1 MEDINVADDN
11 MYYSSVDGV
20 LYDKDKRTLMC
31 YPGGLEGKFEIPNTV
46 EKIGAWAFYQSAVS
60 DIKIPAS
67 VNTIDLCAFYGS
79 GLLTSVE
86 LPASVT
92 MIDNLA
98 FYHCES
104 LETVK
109 CNNPTPPT
117 ISYGTFDQSPIEV
130 FYVPD
135 GSVTAYKEADIWKDY
150 NIQGYQ
156 NPSDLVPINSVNDIF
171 VVDAFGETPN
181 GAVAIKCYTL
191 QGVRVQGVRTID
203 DVKLLTP
210 GIYIVNGKK
219 VIVK

>member
-1 MEDINVADDN
+1 
-11 MYYSSVDGV
+11 
-20 LYDKDKRTLMC
+20 MC

-46 EKIGAWAFYQSAVS
+46 EKISAWAFYQSAVS

-67 VNTIDLCAFYGS
+67 VTTIDLGAFYGS

-98 FYHCES
+98 FYHCEA
-104 LETVK
+104 LETVI
-109 CNNPTPPT
+109 CHNPIPPT
-117 ISYGTFDQSPIEV
+117 ISLGTFDQCPIEV
-130 FYVPD
+130 FYVPAE
-135 GSVTAYKEADIWKDY
+135 SVPAYKEANIWMDY

-156 NPSDLVPINSVNDIF
+156 KPSEIGSISNISEIFVGNLFGDVPNSKVPIN
-171 VVDAFGETPN
+171 
-181 GAVAIKCYTL
+181 CYTL

-203 DVKLLTP
+203 DVKSLAP
-210 GIYIVNGKK
+210 DIYIVNGKK